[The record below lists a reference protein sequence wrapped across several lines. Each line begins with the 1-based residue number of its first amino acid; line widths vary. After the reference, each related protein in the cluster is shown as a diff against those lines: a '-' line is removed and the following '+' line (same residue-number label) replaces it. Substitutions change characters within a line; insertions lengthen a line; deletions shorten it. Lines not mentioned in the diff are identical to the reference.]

1 MLGALPGIDPREK
14 RERSLGSEVAMD
26 PDQKPYEVSDY
37 VVATYEEIRL
47 RFGLGGTDQARIKAK
62 RRKWP
67 AEPRNHPGAI
77 ARIRVPR
84 AEWNAAAAE
93 IEGERSRG
101 SDPSDPDQF
110 RRFRILDGALTAF
123 REERDRLLTER
134 DAAVEQ
140 ARALERRLEEERL
153 QAIAR
158 LEEIRTG
165 YEIARIE
172 AARAEEKAEGLRLA
186 LEEARRPFWRRWIG

>member
-1 MLGALPGIDPREK
+1 ME
-14 RERSLGSEVAMD
+14 
-26 PDQKPYEVSDY
+26 PDQQPVETSDY

-62 RRKWP
+62 RRKWL

-84 AEWNAAAAE
+84 AEWDSAVAE

-101 SDPSDPDQF
+101 SDPSDPDQS
-110 RRFRILDGALTAF
+110 RRFKILDGALAAF
-123 REERDRLLTER
+123 REERDRLLLER
-134 DAAVEQ
+134 DAATER
-140 ARALERRLEEERL
+140 ARAVEHRLEEERL
-153 QAIAR
+153 QFVAR
-158 LEEIRTG
+158 IEEIRTG
-165 YEIARIE
+165 YEAARIE
-172 AARAEEKAEGLRLA
+172 AARAEEKVEGLRLA

>member
-1 MLGALPGIDPREK
+1 MLGALPGIDPRER
-14 RERSLGSEVAMD
+14 RERSLGSEGAMD
-26 PDQKPYEVSDY
+26 PDQQPEEASDY

-84 AEWNAAAAE
+84 DEWDSAAAE

-101 SDPSDPDQF
+101 SDPSDPDQS
-110 RRFRILDGALTAF
+110 RRFKILDSVLTTF
-123 REERDRLLTER
+123 REERDRLLIER
-134 DAAVEQ
+134 DAATER
-140 ARALERRLEEERL
+140 ARVAERRLEEERL
-153 QAIAR
+153 QAVAR

-165 YEIARIE
+165 YEAARID

-186 LEEARRPFWRRWIG
+186 LEE